1 MNLKPQSNYY
11 FFKQTNFADL
21 VLNQLLQNKQTQAI
35 TEHKIQKSPAF
46 EPFIYKTIFR

>member
-1 MNLKPQSNYY
+1 MNLKAQSNYY

-21 VLNQLLQNKQTQAI
+21 VLNQHVYNKQTQVI

-46 EPFIYKTIFR
+46 ETYIYKTIFR

>member
-11 FFKQTNFADL
+11 FFKQTNFADP
-21 VLNQLLQNKQTQAI
+21 VLNQQLYIKQTQVI

-46 EPFIYKTIFR
+46 EPYIQNTTIR

>member
-1 MNLKPQSNYY
+1 MNLKAQSNYY

-21 VLNQLLQNKQTQAI
+21 VLNQQVYNKQTQVI

-46 EPFIYKTIFR
+46 ETYIYKTIFR

>member
-1 MNLKPQSNYY
+1 MNLKAQSNYY

-21 VLNQLLQNKQTQAI
+21 VLNQQQYNKQTQAI

-46 EPFIYKTIFR
+46 EIYIYEITIR